1 MYVILNLIWNLFC
14 IFFFK
19 MKNMLVNV
27 EIFLSIEI
35 NNCCFI
41 GILDIGMFYFVLF
54 IVLIVLYVMLIFC
67 IL

>member
-1 MYVILNLIWNLFC
+1 MWKF
-14 IFFFK
+14 
-19 MKNMLVNV
+19 
-27 EIFLSIEI
+27 FLSIEI

>member
-1 MYVILNLIWNLFC
+1 MWKF
-14 IFFFK
+14 
-19 MKNMLVNV
+19 
-27 EIFLSIEI
+27 FLSIEI

-41 GILDIGMFYFVLF
+41 GILDIGMFYLVLF